1 MEYIF
6 WGHNIPLAAHLR
18 ETLQCK
24 IIECITFQQ
33 IKSCLSSIEYID
45 FCVFMERSDMATD
58 IPTIAQLHKLYP
70 TLYIIL
76 ISETLSKEEKIP
88 YLRAGTDCM
97 ISKNT
102 SKDDLQK
109 LFSVII
115 DFKEKE
121 KARKDN
127 QISSLTEFRLP
138 LWKRTFDIL
147 ASGSAILCL
156 SPILILTAL
165 AIRTE
170 SNGKIV
176 YKSKRVGSNY
186 KIFDFYKFRS
196 MYSDADKRLA
206 EYQQLNQYTKN
217 IAEEEFKDSSS
228 AAEISQQSCSS
239 EQKQEQEQDIL
250 LFSDNLSTSENNY
263 LKTKRTERSNA
274 FFKLEN
280 DPRITRVGHFIRKY
294 SIDELPLIVT
304 FSIISILCII
314 GSALLSFKFKND
326 LKKSSKFIKESL
338 IVYSDDKTLLKIEKD
353 NFNNELG
360 RIEKTIDES
369 IHNAAYSE
377 INLYYNHYN
386 SSTSFEF
393 KKLNLF
399 PLKFEGEYYSNKD
412 FVIETDIT
420 SMIYSLLT
428 FYIMYQLR
436 MCECISRA
444 AENTIRNQI
453 TREAIDKIKDRH
465 RMRMLIKCLYDDRIH
480 DLLQDSLSEFYK
492 MKTISARVA
501 IELNPNNML

>member
-217 IAEEEFKDSSS
+217 MAEEEFKDSSS

-239 EQKQEQEQDIL
+239 EQKQEQDIL

-294 SIDELPLIVT
+294 SIDELPQL
-304 FSIISILCII
+304 FNILKGDMSVVGNRPLPLYEAELLTSDEYVQRFMGPAGLTGLWQVEKR
-314 GSALLSFKFKND
+314 GSAGKMSAEERKQLDIKYAKEFSFRMDMRIIIKTFTA
-326 LKKSSKFIKESL
+326 FIQKED
-338 IVYSDDKTLLKIEKD
+338 V
-353 NFNNELG
+353 
-360 RIEKTIDES
+360 
-369 IHNAAYSE
+369 
-377 INLYYNHYN
+377 
-386 SSTSFEF
+386 
-393 KKLNLF
+393 
-399 PLKFEGEYYSNKD
+399 
-412 FVIETDIT
+412 
-420 SMIYSLLT
+420 
-428 FYIMYQLR
+428 
-436 MCECISRA
+436 
-444 AENTIRNQI
+444 
-453 TREAIDKIKDRH
+453 
-465 RMRMLIKCLYDDRIH
+465 
-480 DLLQDSLSEFYK
+480 
-492 MKTISARVA
+492 
-501 IELNPNNML
+501 

>member
-88 YLRAGTDCM
+88 YLRAGTDFM

-217 IAEEEFKDSSS
+217 IAEEESLNSSS

-294 SIDELPLIVT
+294 SIDELPQL
-304 FSIISILCII
+304 FNILK
-314 GSALLSFKFKND
+314 GDMSVVGNRPLP
-326 LKKSSKFIKESL
+326 
-338 IVYSDDKTLLKIEKD
+338 
-353 NFNNELG
+353 
-360 RIEKTIDES
+360 
-369 IHNAAYSE
+369 
-377 INLYYNHYN
+377 LY
-386 SSTSFEF
+386 EA
-393 KKLNLF
+393 
-399 PLKFEGEYYSNKD
+399 E
-412 FVIETDIT
+412 
-420 SMIYSLLT
+420 LLT
-428 FYIMYQLR
+428 SDEYVQRFMGPAGLTGLWQVEKRGGAGKMSAEERKQLDIKYAKEFSFR
-436 MCECISRA
+436 MDMRI
-444 AENTIRNQI
+444 I
-453 TREAIDKIKDRH
+453 IKTFTAFIQKED
-465 RMRMLIKCLYDDRIH
+465 
-480 DLLQDSLSEFYK
+480 
-492 MKTISARVA
+492 V
-501 IELNPNNML
+501 